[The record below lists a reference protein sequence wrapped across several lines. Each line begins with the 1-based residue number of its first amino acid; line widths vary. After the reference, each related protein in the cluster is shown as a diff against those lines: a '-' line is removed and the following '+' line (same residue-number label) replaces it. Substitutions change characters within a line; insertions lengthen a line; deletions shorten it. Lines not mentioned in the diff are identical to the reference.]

1 VSAPAA
7 GKDVGRRTRVI
18 AAAVMLPV
26 AVLGVL
32 FLPSEMLA
40 AAIGL
45 LMIVGLWEWSVLAGL
60 TGLVARAAYLVV
72 NAIALAGLA
81 WAAGPDLAPIKL
93 VTLAGVAWWL
103 LVPIW
108 LLHFDFAK
116 GDKAW
121 TRALKLFAGSAG
133 VIPAWAA
140 IYWLH
145 HGAAGLD
152 HAPAQGPMW
161 TLFVLL
167 MVWAA
172 DTGAYFAGSRWG
184 SRKLAPRIS
193 PGKSWEGLFGGL
205 FLSLL
210 IATAAL
216 PVLKLA
222 WWQLPQLL
230 MLVMLTVLISIAGD
244 LFESLMKRHAG
255 AKDSSHLIPGHGG
268 VLDRI
273 DSLLA
278 ALPVF
283 VLGKIW
289 LEL

>member
-1 VSAPAA
+1 MSAAAA

-18 AAAVMLPV
+18 AAAVMLQV
-26 AVLGVL
+26 AVLAVL
-32 FLPSEMLA
+32 FLPSALLA

-45 LMIVGLWEWSVLAGL
+45 LMMIGLWEWSLLAGL
-60 TGLVARAAYLVV
+60 SGLVPRAAYLVV
-72 NAIALAGLA
+72 NALVLAGLA

-93 VTLAGVAWWL
+93 VALAGVLWWL

-108 LLHFDFAK
+108 LLRFDFAK
-116 GDKAW
+116 EDRAW
-121 TRALKLFAGSAG
+121 SRALKLFAGSAG

-145 HGAAGLD
+145 HGAAGLG
-152 HAPAQGPMW
+152 HAPAEGPAW

-184 SRKLAPRIS
+184 RRKLAPRIS

-205 FLSLL
+205 LVSLL
-210 IATAAL
+210 LAAASVPML
-216 PVLKLA
+216 GLA

-230 MLVMLTVLISIAGD
+230 MLVMLTVLVSIAGD

>member
-1 VSAPAA
+1 MSAPAA

-26 AVLGVL
+26 AVLAVL
-32 FLPSEMLA
+32 FLPSNMLA
-40 AAIGL
+40 AGIGL
-45 LMIVGLWEWSVLAGL
+45 LMMVGLWEWSVLAGL
-60 TGLVARAAYLVV
+60 SRLVPRAAYLAV
-72 NAIALAGLA
+72 NALLLAALA
-81 WAAGPDLAPIKL
+81 WAAGPELAPIKL
-93 VTLAGVAWWL
+93 VALAGVAWWL

-108 LLHFDFAK
+108 LLHFDFARE
-116 GDKAW
+116 DRPWAC
-121 TRALKLFAGSAG
+121 ALKLFAGTAG

-145 HGAAGLD
+145 HGAAGLG
-152 HAPAQGPMW
+152 HAPDKGPMW

-167 MVWAA
+167 VIWAA

-184 SRKLAPRIS
+184 RRKLAPRIS

-205 FLSLL
+205 GLALAL
-210 IATAAL
+210 AAAAL
-216 PVLKLA
+216 PLLGLA

-230 MLVMLTVLISIAGD
+230 MLVMLTVLVSVAGD
-244 LFESLMKRHAG
+244 LFESLVKRHAG

-289 LEL
+289 LEI

>member
-1 VSAPAA
+1 MSAPAA

-26 AVLGVL
+26 AVLAVL
-32 FLPSEMLA
+32 FLPSAILA

-45 LMIVGLWEWSVLAGL
+45 LMMVGLWEWSVLAGL
-60 TGLVARAAYLVV
+60 SGLVARAAYLVV

-81 WAAGPDLAPIKL
+81 WAAGPELAPIKL
-93 VTLAGVAWWL
+93 ATLAGVAWWL

-108 LLHFDFAK
+108 LLHFDFARQ
-116 GDKAW
+116 DTAW
-121 TRALKLFAGSAG
+121 SRALKLFAGSAG
-133 VIPAWAA
+133 VIPAWSALF
-140 IYWLH
+140 WLH
-145 HGAAGLD
+145 HGAAGLG
-152 HAPAQGPMW
+152 HAPSQGPVW

-167 MVWAA
+167 VVWAA

-184 SRKLAPRIS
+184 RRKLAPRIS

-205 FLSLL
+205 FLAMLVS
-210 IATAAL
+210 AAAV
-216 PVLKLA
+216 PVLRLG
-222 WWQLPQLL
+222 WGQLPQLL
-230 MLVMLTVLISIAGD
+230 MLVMLTVLVSIAGD
-244 LFESLMKRHAG
+244 LFESLVKRHAG